1 MILTKC
7 RNRKNRVDN
16 IDESCQ
22 KMYYC
27 DMEAERFLNYKEEFF
42 MMLRFRKMMA
52 VLLAA
57 ALTLTMLTAC
67 GGGGSGRG
75 SIDAKVKL
83 TNGINEFLTGSYP
96 KVEYDKALDEYAK
109 TIQASI
115 KNDEDKRIFDTL
127 LEESH
132 KWMIEVKVD
141 KKTSNEAEV
150 VAEEIKKCMGR
161 ADSKDYDW
169 SIGYYINPKT
179 DKDNN
184 VISKDIYVML
194 ARKEKAKK

>member
-1 MILTKC
+1 
-7 RNRKNRVDN
+7 
-16 IDESCQ
+16 
-22 KMYYC
+22 
-27 DMEAERFLNYKEEFF
+27 

-67 GGGGSGRG
+67 GGGGISRA
-75 SIDAKVKL
+75 SVDAKVKL
-83 TNGINEFLTGSYP
+83 TNDINSILPEGYP
-96 KVEYDKALDEYAK
+96 KVEYDKALDEEAEFFHERYDSNDSMLNDSLK
-109 TIQASI
+109 QKCMI
-115 KNDEDKRIFDTL
+115 KVEINKE
-127 LEESH
+127 
-132 KWMIEVKVD
+132 
-141 KKTSNEAEV
+141 TSNEAEV

-184 VISKDIYVML
+184 VIGKDIYVML
-194 ARKEKAKK
+194 ARKDKTKK

>member
-1 MILTKC
+1 
-7 RNRKNRVDN
+7 
-16 IDESCQ
+16 
-22 KMYYC
+22 
-27 DMEAERFLNYKEEFF
+27 

-67 GGGGSGRG
+67 GGGGSSRA
-75 SIDAKVKL
+75 SVDAKVKL
-83 TNGINEFLTGSYP
+83 TNGINEFLTGSYL

-132 KWMIEVKVD
+132 KWMIEVKID
-141 KKTSNEAEV
+141 EKTSNEAEV

-161 ADSKDYDW
+161 TDSKDYDW

>member
-1 MILTKC
+1 
-7 RNRKNRVDN
+7 
-16 IDESCQ
+16 
-22 KMYYC
+22 
-27 DMEAERFLNYKEEFF
+27 

-83 TNGINEFLTGSYP
+83 TNDINSFLTERYP
-96 KVEYDKALDEYAK
+96 KVEYDKALDEEAK
-109 TIQASI
+109 AVQAGI
-115 KNDEDKRIFDTL
+115 KNMNDEERKKFDTI
-127 LEESH
+127 LEESYR
-132 KWMIEVKVD
+132 WMIEVKIE
-141 KKTSNEAEV
+141 KTSNEAEV

-161 ADSKDYDW
+161 AGSKDYDW
-169 SIGYYINPKT
+169 KIGYYIDLKT

-184 VISKDIYVML
+184 VIGKDIYVML
-194 ARKEKAKK
+194 ARKDKTKK

>member
-16 IDESCQ
+16 IDESCP

-67 GGGGSGRG
+67 GGGGSSRA
-75 SIDAKVKL
+75 SVDAKVKL
-83 TNGINEFLTGSYP
+83 TNDINSILPEGYP
-96 KVEYDKALDEYAK
+96 KVEYDKALDEEAEFFHERYVSNDSMLNDSLK
-109 TIQASI
+109 QKCMI
-115 KNDEDKRIFDTL
+115 KVEINKE
-127 LEESH
+127 
-132 KWMIEVKVD
+132 
-141 KKTSNEAEV
+141 TSNEAEV

-184 VISKDIYVML
+184 VIGKDIYVML
-194 ARKEKAKK
+194 ARKDKTKK

>member
-1 MILTKC
+1 
-7 RNRKNRVDN
+7 
-16 IDESCQ
+16 
-22 KMYYC
+22 
-27 DMEAERFLNYKEEFF
+27 

-67 GGGGSGRG
+67 GGGGSGA
-75 SIDAKVKL
+75 SVDAKVKL
-83 TNGINEFLTGSYP
+83 TNDINSFLTGSGL
-96 KVEYDKALDEYAK
+96 KVEYDKVLDEEAEFFHERYDSNDSMLNDSLK
-109 TIQASI
+109 QKCMI
-115 KNDEDKRIFDTL
+115 KVEINKE
-127 LEESH
+127 
-132 KWMIEVKVD
+132 
-141 KKTSNEAEV
+141 TSNEAEV

-184 VISKDIYVML
+184 VIGKDIYVML
-194 ARKEKAKK
+194 ARKDKTKK

>member
-1 MILTKC
+1 MG
-7 RNRKNRVDN
+7 
-16 IDESCQ
+16 
-22 KMYYC
+22 
-27 DMEAERFLNYKEEFF
+27 AERFLNYKEEFF

-67 GGGGSGRG
+67 GGGGSSRA
-75 SIDAKVKL
+75 SVDAKVKL

-132 KWMIEVKVD
+132 KWMIEVKID
-141 KKTSNEAEV
+141 EKTSNEAEV
-150 VAEEIKKCMGR
+150 VAEEIKKCMGPT
-161 ADSKDYDW
+161 DSKDYDW